1 MSSTAKKNSKEMN
14 CNSLK
19 NEKHKCT
26 EQEGYRLLIPLIAKG
41 SMNNLHRTDV
51 VDAFRTRG
59 IEVKFLVREDY
70 VSLIKPI
77 DGVRYLTCRFPD
89 EIGMKGII
97 RRFLRYLRSLYPIG
111 AVGRRETRP
120 RTQRFRMKAAHFAV
134 EFIARFKLTMRL
146 VTWLEKYFYRS
157 EVIEDLSVDDFDQ
170 LLLLGVG
177 ADGAEHET
185 KLTWWARQKGI
196 PHVHVIGN
204 WDTFTSKGYPGV
216 RVDTLLVWGPV
227 MKRDAIALHDIPEE
241 RIKLIGAVRYD
252 RLKKTIIEQRDAFLK
267 RCGLDSDKK
276 TILFAGPLSGDQYF
290 EMLKVYECLC
300 ETDGCYQ
307 MIFRMYPNKKFME
320 SVYVKPIIHYAKSL
334 PGVYVSIGDPDY
346 RTGDKEEAV
355 LKIEQYE
362 LWHAFEYSDLV
373 VNYFSTAALEACL
386 FNKPVISMNYRPLED
401 YGWLA
406 PPDYADHASLPH
418 NQRLKDYGAVHRVSS
433 REELIE
439 AIRTAVLYPDRYSAG
454 RRTAAEQ
461 ELGVLDG
468 HVIER
473 LVESFC
479 NAYREYQLAQ

>member
-1 MSSTAKKNSKEMN
+1 VEVEKETL
-14 CNSLK
+14 SVQK
-19 NEKHKCT
+19 S
-26 EQEGYRLLIPLIAKG
+26 YRLLIALIAKG
-41 SMNNLHRTDV
+41 SMNNLHRTDIIE
-51 VDAFRTRG
+51 AFKAKG
-59 IEVKFLVREDY
+59 IEVNFLVREDY
-70 VSLIKPI
+70 VSLIKKI
-77 DGVRYLTCRFPD
+77 DGVGYLTCRFPN
-89 EIGMKGII
+89 EIGIKGII

-146 VTWLEKYFYRS
+146 ITWIEKYFYYN
-157 EVIEDLSVDDFDQ
+157 EVIEDLCADDFDQ

-177 ADGAEHET
+177 ADGAEHES

-196 PHVHVIGN
+196 SVVHMIGN
-204 WDTFTSKGYPGV
+204 WDTLTSKGYPGA
-216 RVDTLLVWGPV
+216 RVDKLLVWGPV
-227 MKRDAIALHDIPEE
+227 MKRDALVLHDIPEK
-241 RIKLIGAVRYD
+241 RIEMIGAVRYD
-252 RLKKTIIEQRDAFLK
+252 RLKETIIEEREPFLK
-267 RCGLDSDKK
+267 RCGLDLEKK

-300 ETDGCYQ
+300 ETDDPYQ
-307 MIFRMYPNKKFME
+307 MIFRMYPNKKFMG
-320 SVYVKPIIHYAKSL
+320 SAYVKPIIHYARSL

-346 RTGDKEEAV
+346 RIGNKEKAV

-362 LWHAFEYSDLV
+362 LWHAFEYCDVV
-373 VNYFSTAALEACL
+373 VNFFSTAALESCL
-386 FNKPVISMNYRPLED
+386 FNKPAISMNYRPVED
-401 YGWLA
+401 YGWLS

-418 NQRLKDYGAVHRVSS
+418 NQRLKDDGAVQRVSS
-433 REELIE
+433 REELLE
-439 AIRTAVLYPDRYSAG
+439 AIRTAIHHPDRYSAG
-454 RRTAAEQ
+454 RRTAVEQ